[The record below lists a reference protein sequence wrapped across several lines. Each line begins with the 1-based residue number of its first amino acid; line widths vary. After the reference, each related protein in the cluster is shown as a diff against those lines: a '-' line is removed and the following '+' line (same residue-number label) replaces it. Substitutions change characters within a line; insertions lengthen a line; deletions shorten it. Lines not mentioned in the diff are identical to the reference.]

1 MPDRTQSADANPPVT
16 VTVGGGAGPG
26 GVERRTDRQAP
37 SDTSS
42 VGQQIV
48 IQQPTPTDQVLL
60 HGIPLKLQGWVRLG
74 TVGVLVGIAVLLL
87 WDNRQ
92 HNRRLEEREVQRFAE
107 MVELQRAREG
117 QQDRRH
123 DAIMSEMRAL
133 VSKVDAS
140 MDRLT
145 SAGNEVRTTRV
156 TMEQVVTKME
166 EVLNRLFAELKRL
179 VPAPRKPLDKPGD
192 KKGEP
197 TALEF
202 EGATSWEN
210 PIFGLFDHSPPKA
223 MPAEPE
229 LAPHPRRVSFGD
241 TAGGAR

>member
-1 MPDRTQSADANPPVT
+1 
-16 VTVGGGAGPG
+16 
-26 GVERRTDRQAP
+26 
-37 SDTSS
+37 
-42 VGQQIV
+42 
-48 IQQPTPTDQVLL
+48 
-60 HGIPLKLQGWVRLG
+60 
-74 TVGVLVGIAVLLL
+74 
-87 WDNRQ
+87 
-92 HNRRLEEREVQRFAE
+92 
-107 MVELQRAREG
+107 
-117 QQDRRH
+117 
-123 DAIMSEMRAL
+123 
-133 VSKVDAS
+133 
-140 MDRLT
+140 
-145 SAGNEVRTTRV
+145 
-156 TMEQVVTKME
+156 MEQVVTKME